1 MSGPMPKPVPRLLRE
16 NVQFR
21 RFWAGQA
28 VSLVGDQVTLIALPL
43 VAVLALDASAAQMG
57 YLFAA
62 ELAPNLL
69 FSLHAG
75 AWVDRRGRRR
85 QLMIATDLAR
95 AALIASI
102 PLAYAFDA
110 LTFAHMVV
118 VGFLMGTMSVL
129 FHVSYST
136 LFVSLVPRERFVE
149 GGSVMHGTRA
159 FSYVAGPSAGGAL
172 VQALTA
178 PVTLVVDACSYLL
191 SAFFLGRVEAEEP
204 ETEEPGRGHVV
215 AGVRFV
221 AGSPI
226 VRAALGATATINFF
240 NFVFSALF
248 ILYATRELG
257 VRPAT
262 LGLVLGAAA
271 VGGILGSI
279 VTGAIGRRI
288 GIGPAFALGCV
299 LFPAPLLLVP
309 LAEGSKPVVLSL
321 LFLAEF
327 GCGLGVMILDI
338 SVGAIFA
345 AVIPDRMRSRV
356 AGAYMVVN
364 YGVRPLG
371 ALAGGA
377 LGSTLGLRPALWI
390 GTAGA
395 LLGVLWLLPSPIL
408 GLRTLPEAE
417 EGASSRGG

>member
-1 MSGPMPKPVPRLLRE
+1 MVSRMLVPPLLRE
-16 NVQFR
+16 SIPFR

-28 VSLVGDQVTLIALPL
+28 VSLFGDQVTLIALPL

-57 YLFAA
+57 YLVAA

-69 FSLHAG
+69 FALQAG

-85 QLMIATDLAR
+85 QTMIASDLTR
-95 AALIASI
+95 AALIGSI
-102 PLAYAFDA
+102 PVAYALDA
-110 LTFAHMVV
+110 LTFPHLLV
-118 VGFLMGTMSVL
+118 VGFLIGTMSVL

-136 LFVSLVPRERFVE
+136 LFVSLVPRDRYVE

-159 FSYVAGPSAGGAL
+159 FSYVAGPSVGGLL
-172 VQALTA
+172 VQALSA
-178 PVTLVVDACSYLL
+178 PVTLVVDACSYLV
-191 SAFFLGRVEAEEP
+191 SALFLRTVQAVEP
-204 ETEEPGRGHVV
+204 ETEAAGRGHVA
-215 AGVRFV
+215 AGVRFIL
-221 AGSPI
+221 GSRI

-240 NFVFSALF
+240 NFVFFALF
-248 ILYATRELG
+248 ILYATRELEVAAG
-257 VRPAT
+257 T
-262 LGLVLGAAA
+262 LGLVLGAGA
-271 VGGILGSI
+271 VGGIIGSVI
-279 VTGAIGRRI
+279 TAAIGRRI
-288 GIGPAFALGCV
+288 GIGPALGCV

-309 LAEGSKPVVLSL
+309 LAQGPKPVVLAL

-327 GCGLGVMILDI
+327 GSGLGVMVLDI

-377 LGSTLGLRPALWI
+377 LGTWIGLRETLWI
-390 GTAGA
+390 ATAGG
-395 LLGVLWLLPSPIL
+395 LLGVLWLLGSPIL
-408 GLRTLPEAE
+408 GLRELPEAE
-417 EGASSRGG
+417 EEDA

>member
-191 SAFFLGRVEAEEP
+191 SALFLGRVEAVEP
-204 ETEEPGRGHVV
+204 ETEQPGRGHVA
-215 AGVRFV
+215 AGVRFI

-356 AGAYMVVN
+356 AGAYLVVN

-417 EGASSRGG
+417 EAAS